1 MLMRVSTAIKPF
13 YAKHIHTIGASVL
26 IRRFANGKKLNLY
39 HNSKVVARGD
49 AVEGVEIHGR
59 PMPLSFQKVAITDV
73 IDSHVKLMV
82 TSTFDDS
89 PYITLG
95 QVIAWPLASIRKSS

>member
-1 MLMRVSTAIKPF
+1 MLCTIKLHLCTLFCIAQTRITVLLMRVSTAIKLF

-26 IRRFANGKKLNLY
+26 LRRFTNGEKLNLY

-59 PMPLSFQKVAITDV
+59 PMSLSFQKVAITDV
-73 IDSHVKLMV
+73 IDSYVKLIV
-82 TSTFDDS
+82 TSTLF
-89 PYITLG
+89 
-95 QVIAWPLASIRKSS
+95 